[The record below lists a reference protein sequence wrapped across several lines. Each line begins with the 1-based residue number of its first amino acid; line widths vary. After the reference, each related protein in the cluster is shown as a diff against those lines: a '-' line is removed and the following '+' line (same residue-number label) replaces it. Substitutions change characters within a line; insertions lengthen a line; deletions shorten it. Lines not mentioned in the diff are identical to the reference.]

1 MAKQFGVSDQALQG
15 LNNIDTFPFP
25 PDEKAALRFAD
36 AMTREAGRVDD
47 GLFDE
52 LRRHFSEPQII
63 EIASVIGTF
72 NYFNRV
78 NNALAMDITL
88 TDPEVLALRIAEAL
102 ATAPP
107 DPAAACD
114 RVVELLRQGRRYG
127 SVGVLARKG
136 DRLVRLAHRGAEP
149 PAAKDATSATLD
161 PDAVTRMGD
170 RELTVPV
177 HFGAELVGVI
187 EIHNDRPG
195 SIDEEDRIL
204 VERVAGLLA
213 PLLGARRPPG

>member
-15 LNNIDTFPFP
+15 LNDIDSFPFP

-36 AMTREAGRVDD
+36 AMTREGGRVDD
-47 GLFDE
+47 PLFDE

-63 EIASVIGTF
+63 EIASVIGVF

-102 ATAPP
+102 ATAPS

-114 RVVELLRQGRRYG
+114 RAADLLRQGRRYG
-127 SVGVLARKG
+127 SVSI
-136 DRLVRLAHRGAEP
+136 
-149 PAAKDATSATLD
+149 TSAT
-161 PDAVTRMGD
+161 PAPNAATRMGD
-170 RELTVPV
+170 RELIVPV
-177 HFGAELVGVI
+177 RFGAEPVGII
-187 EIHNDRPG
+187 EIRNDHPG
-195 SIDEEDRIL
+195 SIDDEDRAL

-213 PLLGARRPPG
+213 PILGARRPPG